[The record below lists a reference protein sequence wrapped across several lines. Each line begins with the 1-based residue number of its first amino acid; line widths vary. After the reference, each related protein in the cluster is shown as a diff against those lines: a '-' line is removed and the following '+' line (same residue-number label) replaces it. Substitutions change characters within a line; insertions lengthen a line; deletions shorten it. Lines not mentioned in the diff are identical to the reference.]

1 MKSAPALSLP
11 PLLPLFVSSLCRSVH
26 GDPQSPV
33 GGEGGEA
40 RWGSRPPDDS
50 APHPKKCSSSASQHA
65 PLPARAELAE
75 EGGRGGE
82 GGADGRA
89 SGGGVVEED
98 RVAWSDTGGGLCGG
112 LLFAVPQ
119 ASRLLLV
126 AHTHLLRHVHQR
138 TGHRQTYTNT
148 HTHAHKLLQLGDDYA
163 KL

>member
-1 MKSAPALSLP
+1 MFQFCVPACTSP
-11 PLLPLFVSSLCRSVH
+11 CQSGAGGSLCKR
-26 GDPQSPV
+26 GA
-33 GGEGGEA
+33 EA
-40 RWGSRPPDDS
+40 ER
-50 APHPKKCSSSASQHA
+50 
-65 PLPARAELAE
+65 
-75 EGGRGGE
+75 

-148 HTHAHKLLQLGDDYA
+148 HAHKLLQIGDDYA
-163 KL
+163 KAVNANNHLA